1 MSSAFDPSISD
12 IDPLTPD
19 FDLFTSMRES
29 IGINTVKILKD
40 EADLAE
46 NQFEII
52 KQYVLDF
59 QESLDAEHDVGLM
72 LTHFGNTILMEV
84 THISYEMPVL
94 MVFRGYVNGRK
105 STLIQHISQINFL
118 LTSISKDPDKP
129 HRKIGFTVEKTDS
142 P

>member
-59 QESLDAEHDVGLM
+59 QESLDAEQCQFSWCSEDM
-72 LTHFGNTILMEV
+72 
-84 THISYEMPVL
+84 
-94 MVFRGYVNGRK
+94 
-105 STLIQHISQINFL
+105 
-118 LTSISKDPDKP
+118 
-129 HRKIGFTVEKTDS
+129 
-142 P
+142 